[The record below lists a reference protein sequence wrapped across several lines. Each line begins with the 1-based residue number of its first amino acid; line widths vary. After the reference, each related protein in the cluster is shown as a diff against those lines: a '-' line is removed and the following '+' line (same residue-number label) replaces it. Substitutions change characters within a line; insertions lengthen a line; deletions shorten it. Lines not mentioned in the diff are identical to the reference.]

1 MKFTIGTSDSK
12 GIKVD
17 AMVLADTRGLICAS
31 SGLGKSWLLRLIA
44 ESVASS
50 IQTIIIDPEGEF
62 STLRE
67 KLDVLIVSENGDLR
81 ADIRSAGLLARKLA
95 ETGVSAVIDIYDLP
109 GKEDPWVKRRM
120 FTAQLI
126 NELMNLPKKLYHPM
140 IVMVDEAH
148 QFAQEETTN
157 DSYLLNGAKVNPSM
171 LSRSAIRSLMS
182 AGRKR
187 GIGGILATQRISKID
202 KDAIADARN
211 VFIGG
216 TTLDIDQRRAGDI
229 LGMSKAE
236 SVSLRDLDPGVFF
249 SFGPA
254 VDGKGIIRFTS
265 GKVQTTHPK
274 AGQRSSSVVP
284 KASTQIASIAEQF
297 GDLPAAAEEEVKTV
311 DALKRE
317 NVDLKRELRERPV
330 TVQTQPTIERVEVP
344 VLSDAQFG
352 DIMKSL
358 TDLRAYA
365 GDIRK
370 AAETIESYP
379 LGIEAIMIVLK
390 QTVEKYSAGH
400 LHTFRESVKG
410 LIGKSPIATARQFVG
425 VDRGTPGGDKT
436 VATVMRKDKDVISV
450 VSSAEITGPMQ
461 RILNAI
467 AWLESIGIDAPS
479 QVAVAFLAN
488 YSYGGGAFNNP
499 RGALNSAGLVEY
511 AGKNIRLTEA
521 GRAVANYPDVPLTVQ
536 ELHTHVLG
544 ILPGPHQKILSVLLE
559 KYPNAIS
566 KADCASIAGYAQGG
580 AFNNPLGK
588 LHSMGLVDYPQP
600 GYVVAESLLF
610 LE

>member
-1 MKFTIGTSDSK
+1 MKFSIGKSDSK
-12 GIKVD
+12 DIKVD
-17 AMVLADTRGLICAS
+17 AMVLADTRAVICAS
-31 SGLGKSWLLRLIA
+31 SGLGKSWLMRLIS

-67 KLDVLIVSENGDLR
+67 KLDVLIVAENGDLR

-120 FTAQLI
+120 FVAQLI
-126 NELMNLPKKLYHPM
+126 SELMNLPKKLYHPM
-140 IVMVDEAH
+140 IIMVDEAH
-148 QFAQEETTN
+148 QFAQEEITS
-157 DSYLLNGAKVNPSM
+157 DSYMLNGVKVNPSM

-254 VDGKGIIRFTS
+254 VEGKGIIRFTS

-274 AGQRSSSVVP
+274 AGQRSSIVVP

-317 NVDLKRELRERPV
+317 NVDLKRQLRERPV
-330 TVQTQPTIERVEVP
+330 TVQTQPTVERVEVP
-344 VLSDAQFG
+344 VLLPEQYDA
-352 DIMKSL
+352 IMKSL
-358 TDLRAYA
+358 SHFQGSAE
-365 GDIRK
+365 GIK
-370 AAETIESYP
+370 KMAETILEYP
-379 LGIEAIMIVLK
+379 DEIKATLDSLK
-390 QTVEKYSAGH
+390 QTIQKYSTPPTINSMRAKMGIEP
-400 LHTFRESVKG
+400 LH
-410 LIGKSPIATARQFVG
+410 VG
-425 VDRGTPGGDKT
+425 VDRGAPGKDKT
-436 VATVMRKDKDVISV
+436 MATVMRRDNKNSDVINV

-461 RILNAI
+461 RILDAI
-467 AWLESIGIDAPS
+467 AWFESIGITNPK
-479 QVAVAFLAN
+479 QVAVAFLAG
-488 YSYGGGAFNNP
+488 YTFGGGAFNNP
-499 RGALNSAGLVEY
+499 RGALRSTGLVDY
-511 AGKNIRLTEA
+511 AGESIHLTEA
-521 GRAVANYPDVPLTVQ
+521 GKSCANYLSTPLTADQ
-536 ELHTHVLG
+536 LQAHVMEV
-544 ILPGPHQKILSVLLE
+544 LPGPHQKILRVLLS
-559 KYPNAIS
+559 KYPNPIS
-566 KADCASIAGYAQGG
+566 KDECASLAGYATGG
-580 AFNNPLGK
+580 AFNNPLGR
-588 LHSMGLVDYPQP
+588 LRSMGLVSYPQP

>member
-1 MKFTIGTSDSK
+1 MKFQIGTSDSK
-12 GIKVD
+12 AVKVD
-17 AMVLADTRGLICAS
+17 AMVLSDTRALICAS

-67 KLDVLIVSENGDLR
+67 KLDVLIVAENGDLR

-157 DSYLLNGAKVNPSM
+157 DSYVLNGVKVNPSM

-254 VDGKGIIRFTS
+254 VDGKGIIPARGIIQFTS

-274 AGQRSSSVVP
+274 AGQRSSIIVP

-297 GDLPAAAEEEVKTV
+297 GDLPAAAEEEVRSV
-311 DALKRE
+311 NSMRAEIEHLKRQ
-317 NVDLKRELRERPV
+317 LRERPAP
-330 TVQTQPTIERVEVP
+330 VQDETKIERVEVP
-344 VLSDAQFG
+344 VLPQESIDA
-352 DIMKSL
+352 IVKSL
-358 TDLRAYA
+358 ADLNAHA
-365 GDIRK
+365 QDIK
-370 AAETIESYP
+370 AVAEMIESYP
-379 LGIEAIMIVLK
+379 LQLVPIVGMLK
-390 QTVEKYSAGH
+390 NAVDQYSASR
-400 LHTFRESVKG
+400 LHTIRESVKANNSIVMD
-410 LIGKSPIATARQFVG
+410 IGRGK
-425 VDRGTPGGDKT
+425 DRTVKT
-436 VATVMRKDKDVISV
+436 IVRVADRKIESMG
-450 VSSAEITGPMQ
+450 EITGPMQ
-461 RILNAI
+461 RILDAI

-499 RGALNSAGLVEY
+499 RGSLNSAGLVEY
-511 AGKNIRLTEA
+511 VGKNIRLTEA
-521 GRAVANYPDVPLTVQ
+521 GRAVANYPNVPLTAD
-536 ELHTHVLG
+536 ELQRHVMSV
-544 ILPGPHQKILSVLLE
+544 LPGPHQKILMTLIS

-566 KADCASIAGYAQGG
+566 KDECAELSGYARGG

-588 LHSMGLVDYPQP
+588 LHTMGLADYPQP
-600 GYVVAESLLF
+600 GYVVAASLLF

>member
-1 MKFTIGTSDSK
+1 MRFTIGTSDSK
-12 GIKVD
+12 AVKVD

-50 IQTIIIDPEGEF
+50 IQTIIVDPEGEF

-67 KLDVLIVSENGDLR
+67 KLDVLIVAENGDLH

-120 FTAQLI
+120 FVAQLI
-126 NELMNLPKKLYHPM
+126 SELMNLPKKLYHPM

-148 QFAQEETTN
+148 QFAQEETTS
-157 DSYLLNGAKVNPSM
+157 DSYLLNGVKVNPSM

-236 SVSLRDLDPGVFF
+236 SVSLRDLDPGIFF

-274 AGQRSSSVVP
+274 AGQRSSIVVP
-284 KASTQIASIAEQF
+284 KASTQLAGIVQQF
-297 GDLPAAAEEEVKTV
+297 GDLPAAAEEEVKTL

-317 NVDLKRELRERPV
+317 NTDLKRELKARP
-330 TVQTQPTIERVEVP
+330 TVAQAEVKVERVAVP
-344 VLSDAQFG
+344 ILSQEQF
-352 DIMKSL
+352 DMIVKSL
-358 TDLRAYA
+358 ADLNVHAQ
-365 GDIRK
+365 DIK
-370 AAETIESYP
+370 AMGETLESYP
-379 LGIEAIMIVLK
+379 LGLVPMMGMLKSAIDN
-390 QTVEKYSAGH
+390 SAGQ
-400 LHTFRESVKG
+400 LHTFRESVK
-410 LIGKSPIATARQFVG
+410 TDMG
-425 VDRGTPGGDKT
+425 VDHGRGKEKAVRAVVRTAD
-436 VATVMRKDKDVISV
+436 RKIGSID
-450 VSSAEITGPMQ
+450 EITGPQQ
-461 RILNAI
+461 RILDAI
-467 AWLESIGIDAPS
+467 AWLESIGIEAPM
-479 QVAVAFLAN
+479 QVAVAFLAG
-488 YSYGGGAFNNP
+488 YTFGGGAFNNP
-499 RGALNSAGLVEY
+499 RGALRSAGLVDY
-511 AGKNIRLTEA
+511 VGSTNIRLTEV
-521 GRAVANYPDVPLTVQ
+521 GRQNANYPRVPLTVDEMQ
-536 ELHTHVLG
+536 RHVMSV
-544 ILPGPHQKILSVLLE
+544 LPGPHQKILRVLLD

-566 KADCASIAGYAQGG
+566 KDECAALAGYAPGG
-580 AFNNPLGK
+580 AFNNPMGRLR
-588 LHSMGLVDYPQP
+588 SMGLVDYPQP